1 MHDSNAITALLQRWR
16 AGDLGARDA
25 LIETIYP
32 VLRAMARSE
41 LRGARR
47 LSLRAT
53 ELVHEAYV
61 RLCAQR
67 ADWEGRSHFMAI
79 AGQTIRR
86 VVVDSVRRRDADKRG
101 ADAGHI
107 ELSVADAAGELTESP
122 SLDWL
127 LVDQELTSLGR
138 RDETAAHILELR
150 YFAGLTNDEIA
161 DYLGLGVAT
170 VVRHWQFGRAWLHRR
185 LAELPNPSNA
195 A

>member
-1 MHDSNAITALLQRWR
+1 
-16 AGDLGARDA
+16 
-25 LIETIYP
+25 
-32 VLRAMARSE
+32 
-41 LRGARR
+41 
-47 LSLRAT
+47 
-53 ELVHEAYV
+53 
-61 RLCAQR
+61 
-67 ADWEGRSHFMAI
+67 
-79 AGQTIRR
+79 

-127 LVDQELTSLGR
+127 LVDQELTRLGR
-138 RDETAAHILELR
+138 RDETAAQVLELR
-150 YFAGLTNDEIA
+150 YFSGLTNDEIA

-185 LAELPNPSNA
+185 LAEQPSPSSA